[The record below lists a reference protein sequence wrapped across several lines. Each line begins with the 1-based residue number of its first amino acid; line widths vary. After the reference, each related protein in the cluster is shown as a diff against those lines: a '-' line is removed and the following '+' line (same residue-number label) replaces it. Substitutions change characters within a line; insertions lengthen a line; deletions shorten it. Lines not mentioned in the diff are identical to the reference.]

1 MTNRIELT
9 RALEAQG
16 ITMYSTD
23 HDDPNG
29 PCDYIMW
36 GKEYNRISWFLNHD
50 GMPISPDLLMGW
62 HFSDTYLHI
71 STIGCEFIIDN
82 IARFSTEQAAEMI
95 ARFIAGTYYM
105 AARK

>member
-16 ITMYSTD
+16 ITIHTE
-23 HDDPNG
+23 DDPFIG
-29 PCDYIMW
+29 PCELIMW
-36 GKEYNRISWFLNHD
+36 AKEYNYISNYVARD
-50 GMPISPDLLMGW
+50 GMPITADLLMGW
-62 HFSDTYLHI
+62 HFADTYLHI
-71 STIGCEFIIDN
+71 STAGSEFIIDN
-82 IARFSTEQAAEMI
+82 IAKYTTEQAAECV